1 MVKSDKRL
9 LVALAGQISTEVGRL
24 LCSPRPEVRVPTRIL
39 AFLFAMPGAEKG
51 EPHMGEQHGISTNPI
66 RAIRERTGRSLRDFA
81 ADLKVS
87 WVSLQAA
94 ETGAV
99 GWPRGIMSALEEA
112 GLGNAGDLRVSY
124 DNWREARKKQAKAF
138 FANQKAG
145 GAGA

>member
-1 MVKSDKRL
+1 
-9 LVALAGQISTEVGRL
+9 
-24 LCSPRPEVRVPTRIL
+24 
-39 AFLFAMPGAEKG
+39 
-51 EPHMGEQHGISTNPI
+51 MGEQHSTNPI

-81 ADLKVS
+81 ADLGVS

-99 GWPRGIMSALEEA
+99 GYPKGVLSALDEA
-112 GLGNAGDLRVSY
+112 GLGNAEEIRQSY
-124 DNWREARKKQAKAF
+124 DEWREVRKQQAKAL